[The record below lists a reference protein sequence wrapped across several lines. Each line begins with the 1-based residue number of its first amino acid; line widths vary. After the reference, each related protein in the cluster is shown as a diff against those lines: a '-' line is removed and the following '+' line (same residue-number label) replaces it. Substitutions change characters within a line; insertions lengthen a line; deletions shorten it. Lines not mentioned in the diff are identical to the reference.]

1 MILFLIF
8 FIIISTPPPI
18 YIVHCTASLP
28 LTRIPFPCHVPH
40 HLLSLPSPLPCIPTH
55 CHVSF
60 AIICSIS
67 LPQAFY
73 IPTPCYVFLSPR
85 HVFLPQATCPS
96 SMLWLPSSW
105 YTVSPFTCMLLS
117 MICLT
122 PRCYIVSLPHAMS
135 SSHMQCIPFPYHAIC
150 AAPPPLDFCVRV

>member
-1 MILFLIF
+1 MYIVHYTYIVLHPYPCHVSLSHDPIPDF
-8 FIIISTPPPI
+8 FFIISTPPPI

-122 PRCYIVSLPHAMS
+122 PRCYIVSLPH
-135 SSHMQCIPFPYHAIC
+135 
-150 AAPPPLDFCVRV
+150 V